1 MFHSARRRAPRGSQ
15 KRDSAAL
22 PTTIWLPRPEQSRVA
37 PAPGAVLPD
46 WAIEMIRTEFGERP
60 GGRSATLLKVSIQ
73 QDVVPGSDACMPCT
87 SYADA
92 GDETPSGSASVLLA
106 ELHPDALPASCDA
119 LLVSERGMPGAMENG
134 WPGFFHRAHRLLPV
148 DGLLLLATR
157 QRRDAGVLT
166 DPLGSLVA
174 AARTAGFRY
183 LQHIVIV
190 YARAVEDA
198 LEPAPPGDAAPG
210 VTHCDL
216 IVLSAIHHV

>member
-1 MFHSARRRAPRGSQ
+1 MFHSARRGPRGSQ

-46 WAIEMIRTEFGERP
+46 WAIEMIRTEFVERP
-60 GGRSATLLKVSIQ
+60 DGRPATLLKVSIQ
-73 QDVVPGSDACMPCT
+73 QDLVPGADACMPCT
-87 SYADA
+87 SYT
-92 GDETPSGSASVLLA
+92 DEDGTAPGSASVLLA
-106 ELHPDALPASCDA
+106 ELHPDALPASSDA
-119 LLVSERGMPGAMENG
+119 LGVSERGMPGAMENG
-134 WPGFFHRAHRLLPV
+134 WPGFFHRAHRLLPA

-183 LQHIVIV
+183 LQHIVIL
-190 YARAVEDA
+190 YARAVDDA
-198 LEPAPPGDAAPG
+198 LAPAPPGDAAPG
-210 VTHCDL
+210 VIHGDL
-216 IVLSAIHHV
+216 LVLSAIHHA